1 MVNNWQKLKAMESCW
16 GEENMKLYT
25 VNMKKAIAKCS
36 HEDAPELSL
45 APFRSTYR
53 FVNAMLSSA
62 DKMENQ
68 QNSLIEKM
76 LEMMQGNQ
84 YNSRRPSYSSY
95 SRHGEGNNYMEKMKN
110 KFFMKQMMQKM
121 MNGDMYESKS
131 PMTYG
136 HMNNNEDFREMF
148 NRMFGNNMENRMDN
162 FGSNS
167 DSSMSQ
173 FFDMFRSRSKRAAS
187 EEGVVNPSL
196 DLGDRLVEKLNEQRQ
211 HMEAK
216 IGNMT
221 CVLKDMG
228 CLNNNNEIDLRGMK
242 EEMQQYTMPSPWF
255 AQKYEL
261 ILDTCYEMA
270 NNLPAEIEEQAVVTG
285 ETFGSINLAKVKS
298 FSKCCSKA
306 KSKLCMNQDIKKK
319 IESNFGPM
327 EEILEQTQLTEYQ
340 LFPLVIQL
348 LHGEEMEYM
357 MADF

>member
-1 MVNNWQKLKAMESCW
+1 MKFLLLLSLGALALAGEDQMVNNWQKLKAMESCW

-255 AQKYEL
+255 VQKYEL
-261 ILDTCYEMA
+261 ILDTCYEM
-270 NNLPAEIEEQAVVTG
+270 
-285 ETFGSINLAKVKS
+285 
-298 FSKCCSKA
+298 
-306 KSKLCMNQDIKKK
+306 
-319 IESNFGPM
+319 
-327 EEILEQTQLTEYQ
+327 TEYQ